1 MRCFK
6 VLKLKKYKNEP
17 KELKQILNSVFQN
30 LKRRKTMV
38 TVSRIHRLSNGS
50 QIKAFA
56 DVVFYRQ
63 IMVKGVKVVASK
75 GKDKDNTLFVA
86 MPSQKS
92 KDGKWSDTV
101 ALLDDM
107 SKEQLRTAVL
117 SAYNT

>member
-1 MRCFK
+1 M
-6 VLKLKKYKNEP
+6 LKTKRYTREP
-17 KELKQILNSVFQN
+17 KELKQILNSVIDN

-38 TVSRIHRLSNGS
+38 TVSRIHRLNNSS

-63 IMVKGVKVVASK
+63 ILVKGVKVVAS
-75 GKDKDNTLFVA
+75 KDNTLFVA

>member
-1 MRCFK
+1 
-6 VLKLKKYKNEP
+6 VLKTKRYTREP
-17 KELKQILNSVFQN
+17 KELKQILNSVIDN

-38 TVSRIHRLSNGS
+38 TVSRIHRLNNSS

-63 IMVKGVKVVASK
+63 ILVKGVKVVAS
-75 GKDKDNTLFVA
+75 KDNTLFVA

>member
-1 MRCFK
+1 
-6 VLKLKKYKNEP
+6 VLKLTRHTRKP
-17 KELKQILNSVFQN
+17 RELKQILNSVIDN

-38 TVSRIHRLSNGS
+38 TVARLHRLNNGS
-50 QIKAFA
+50 QVKAFA

-75 GKDKDNTLFVA
+75 DNTLFIA

>member
-1 MRCFK
+1 MYLNKRRHRREPK
-6 VLKLKKYKNEP
+6 KLKEV
-17 KELKQILNSVFQN
+17 LDSVINN
-30 LKRRKTMV
+30 LKRRNTMV
-38 TVSRIHRLSNGS
+38 TVSRLHRLNNGS
-50 QIKAFA
+50 QVKAFA

-75 GKDKDNTLFVA
+75 DNTLFVA

-92 KDGKWSDTV
+92 KEGKWGDTV

>member
-1 MRCFK
+1 
-6 VLKLKKYKNEP
+6 VLKSKRHTREP
-17 KELKQILNSVFQN
+17 KEFKKILNEVIDN

-38 TVSRIHRLSNGS
+38 TVARLHRLSNGS
-50 QIKAFA
+50 QVKAFA

-63 IMVKGVKVVASK
+63 ILVKGVKVVAS
-75 GKDKDNTLFVA
+75 KDNTLFVA

-92 KDGKWSDTV
+92 KDGKWSETV